1 MKQSIFA
8 LVLAACTLFYL
19 PVLAKQAR
27 QLTWDDLIQKIEF
40 EDPFE
45 ALTPEQLADL
55 SMVARI
61 RGRKAEGKSLSEGML
76 NDAEASE
83 VRLVA
88 QSIDIEGLLK
98 RRQEIRELRE
108 KRAGAVVEEL
118 NGQQVRMAGFALP
131 LEFSGEKVTEFLLVP
146 WVGACI
152 HTPPPPPNQ
161 IVYVRF
167 DEGIESPG
175 RFSALWVTGK
185 MAVKAAS
192 KKLFLVDGSSDIGI
206 GYSLAAGAVEPYQ
219 DNN

>member
-8 LVLAACTLFYL
+8 LVIAACTLLYL

-61 RGRKAEGKSLSEGML
+61 NDRKAQGKSLSEGML
-76 NDAEASE
+76 DEAEASE

-88 QSIDIEGLLK
+88 QSIDIDGLLK

-108 KRAGAVVEEL
+108 KRASAVVEEL

-131 LEFSGEKVTEFLLVP
+131 LEFSGQKVTEFLLVP

-167 DEGIESPG
+167 DEGIESLG

-185 MAVKAAS
+185 MTVKAAS